1 MKLEGAKANEVTA
14 VTVRSYPTSTHVQGA
29 LNKQDTSLPTPYV
42 PMREATYD
50 GVKYW
55 EANLRPGTL
64 QANNSFKVAKAE
76 GDPVRVTLDADVPI
90 TAGQVHTINISVNPV
105 VPENAEVITD
115 ATGEISDEGDYVV
128 RGSFGSSITITG
140 GSPDIYLDNVNMD
153 FSHNKEIISPIS
165 ITNGASPII
174 HVVGNNSITACDNTS
189 VRMAGIYVD
198 SQSSVTICGNG
209 TDDVL
214 TVTGGTDGAA
224 IGGYSSDLIT
234 DYACG
239 EITISNV
246 TVYAY
251 IIASCVSKFPPAIG
265 STGEVCGKIT
275 ITDAIVHAH
284 GFGFGNNNSPA
295 IGAYASVPEITI
307 SGSEIYAYRGG
318 YNADYIGQGSASY
331 GYQGGQI
338 QGDIT
343 NSIVYKYLY
352 QVMDNISTS
361 EGVVEFDENGR

>member
-1 MKLEGAKANEVTA
+1 
-14 VTVRSYPTSTHVQGA
+14 
-29 LNKQDTSLPTPYV
+29 
-42 PMREATYD
+42 
-50 GVKYW
+50 
-55 EANLRPGTL
+55 
-64 QANNSFKVAKAE
+64 
-76 GDPVRVTLDADVPI
+76 
-90 TAGQVHTINISVNPV
+90 
-105 VPENAEVITD
+105 
-115 ATGEISDEGDYVV
+115 
-128 RGSFGSSITITG
+128 
-140 GSPDIYLDNVNMD
+140 
-153 FSHNKEIISPIS
+153 
-165 ITNGASPII
+165 
-174 HVVGNNSITACDNTS
+174 
-189 VRMAGIYVD
+189 MAGIYVD

-275 ITDAIVHAH
+275 ITDAIVHARSH
-284 GFGFGNNNSPA
+284 GMNAYSAPA
-295 IGAYASVPEITI
+295 IGAFSYVPEITI
-307 SGSEIYAYRGG
+307 SGSEIYAYRGTTSNVS
-318 YNADYIGQGSASY
+318 YADYIGQGGNSF

-343 NSIVYKYLY
+343 NSIVHKYLY
-352 QVMDNISTS
+352 NGETS
-361 EGVVEFDENGR
+361 IPEGVVEFDENSIGTEQSQ